1 MKETNRKQ
9 EQQRAFLRRRLHV
22 LSNSLGLY
30 KEDYRAFLGSYGVQT
45 STDLCDRDLRD
56 AVMTLEHRLYSQD
69 VKKSDDCD
77 KWRKRVMGAIG
88 GWLNH
93 ERRTATL
100 IMIKAIAERAARVK
114 VGDFNKIDRKTL
126 IRIYNEFKCKTAYA
140 VSSDEKTG
148 KI

>member
-88 GWLNH
+88 AWISSQG
-93 ERRTATL
+93 RTANAT
-100 IMIKAIAERAARVK
+100 IIKAIACRAARVPF
-114 VGDFNKIDRKTL
+114 DHFNKVSKNKW
-126 IRIYNEFKCKTAYA
+126 IRIYNEFHRKTESFKSQ
-140 VSSDEKTG
+140 SSSL
-148 KI
+148 